1 LGAAAGRNGSGPPC
15 FLQEAD
21 ALRKDRDKPK
31 EKDHSA
37 EPPKIPVVHDISGRI
52 PTMADAELNSL
63 LANARR
69 LLASGTAIQKKT
81 AEILVPLIET
91 EVTNRQAAK
100 EEARKARTSSKRK
113 KDTAKSDPTDSSST
127 AS

>member
-1 LGAAAGRNGSGPPC
+1 M
-15 FLQEAD
+15 
-21 ALRKDRDKPK
+21 RKDRDKPK

-91 EVTNRQAAK
+91 EVTTRQAAK

-113 KDTAKSDPTDSSST
+113 KDAAAAKNDPTDSSST

>member
-1 LGAAAGRNGSGPPC
+1 M
-15 FLQEAD
+15 
-21 ALRKDRDKPK
+21 RKDRDKPK
-31 EKDHSA
+31 DKDHSA

-63 LANARR
+63 FANARR
-69 LLASGTAIQKKT
+69 LLASGSAIQKKT

-91 EVTNRQAAK
+91 EVASRQAAK

-113 KDTAKSDPTDSSST
+113 KDPAKSDPTDSSSA

>member
-52 PTMADAELNSL
+52 PAMADAELNSL

-91 EVTNRQAAK
+91 EVASRQAAK

>member
-15 FLQEAD
+15 FLKEAN

-52 PTMADAELNSL
+52 PAMADAELNSL

-81 AEILVPLIET
+81 AELLVPLIET
-91 EVTNRQAAK
+91 EVASRQAAK

-113 KDTAKSDPTDSSST
+113 KDAAKSDPTDSSS
-127 AS
+127 ASS

>member
-91 EVTNRQAAK
+91 EVTSRQAAK

>member
-1 LGAAAGRNGSGPPC
+1 M
-15 FLQEAD
+15 
-21 ALRKDRDKPK
+21 RKDRDKPK

-52 PTMADAELNSL
+52 PAMADAELNSL

>member
-1 LGAAAGRNGSGPPC
+1 MK
-15 FLQEAD
+15 
-21 ALRKDRDKPK
+21 KDRDKPK
-31 EKDHSA
+31 DKDHSA

-52 PTMADAELNSL
+52 PAMADAELNSL

-69 LLASGTAIQKKT
+69 LLASGTAVQKKS

-91 EVTNRQAAK
+91 EVATRQAAK

-113 KDTAKSDPTDSSST
+113 KDAPGDSSDSSA
-127 AS
+127 ASS

>member
-1 LGAAAGRNGSGPPC
+1 
-15 FLQEAD
+15 
-21 ALRKDRDKPK
+21 LRKDRDKPK
-31 EKDHSA
+31 DKDHSA

-52 PTMADAELNSL
+52 PAMVDSELNSL

-69 LLASGTAIQKKT
+69 LLASGSAIQKKT
-81 AEILVPLIET
+81 AEILVPLIES
-91 EVTNRQAAK
+91 EVASRQAAK

-113 KDTAKSDPTDSSST
+113 KDAAKSDPTDSSSA

>member
-1 LGAAAGRNGSGPPC
+1 
-15 FLQEAD
+15 
-21 ALRKDRDKPK
+21 LRKDRDKPK

-52 PTMADAELNSL
+52 PAMADAELNSL

-91 EVTNRQAAK
+91 EVTTRQAAK

-113 KDTAKSDPTDSSST
+113 KDAAAKSDPTDSSST